1 MRLRVSSLVSKVLFL
16 AGAFVISSVGAFAA
30 SNSIS
35 GIDVKQ
41 VENGEYSIMLKLD
54 KMANV
59 KKYSEEMDT
68 LNIVINSALP
78 VEDMEITY
86 DNAADLRNVIVQKKN
101 ADNTV
106 ISLQGKNIQ
115 NAKIYTKELSTN
127 LIKENNSFNG
137 YFNIAENKT
146 VILGSLVLVLLFML
160 NSSKKSKK
168 QNSSTA
174 QVATVKKARRSKKQT
189 INTINKKNKVVAQNI
204 PSINYRINGSFAS
217 AQQNMSVP
225 REFVINQYQKEQ
237 MRKVG

>member
-1 MRLRVSSLVSKVLFL
+1 MGLRVSSLVSKVFFL
-16 AGAFVISSVGAFAA
+16 VGAIVVSSVSAFAGY
-30 SNSIS
+30 NSIS

-54 KMANV
+54 KMASV
-59 KKYSEEMDT
+59 KKYSDEIDT

-86 DNAADLRNVIVQKKN
+86 DNAADLKNVIVQKKN

-115 NAKIYTKELSTN
+115 NAKIFTKELSTN
-127 LIKENNSFNG
+127 VVKENSFNG
-137 YFNIAENKT
+137 YFNIVENKS
-146 VILGSLVLVLLFML
+146 VILGSLVLVLLLML
-160 NSSKKSKK
+160 NSSKKSRK
-168 QNSSTA
+168 QNNASA
-174 QVATVKKARRSKKQT
+174 QMVVVKKARRNKKQT
-189 INTINKKNKVVAQNI
+189 INTINKRNKVVAQNI

-225 REFVINQYQKEQ
+225 KDFVINQYQKEQ